1 MWKNYHMPDSEEQL
15 TDLLVGAGPNTRII
29 SGGTD
34 LMVEI
39 RNGKWPE
46 LETVIDIS
54 RISGLDQITRDSSGM
69 VHIEALVTH
78 NNILQSPILREYA
91 YPLVQACWRVATPM
105 LRNRATVV
113 GNLITASPANDTIT
127 PLLAMDASLV
137 LVSNAGKRV
146 VPLEE
151 FYTGLRKT
159 VLRPDEYV
167 QEIVFKGLQPNQPG
181 VFIKQSL
188 RRAQAISVINCC
200 VLLEMDEDVVK
211 QARVT
216 MGSVATTVIHSPLA
230 EAYLVGKR
238 LDEEVASEAGRL
250 AGLDAKPITD
260 VRGSQ
265 DYRQYMVGLLVEDA
279 VRKLL
284 EGNLQALVPANP
296 AVLDTHEGVSA
307 VHAEEWDQETIE
319 TTINGETYIIPGYT
333 DGTLLYMVR
342 DRVGLTGTK
351 VGCEEGECGACTLYL
366 DGKAVVSCLVP
377 APRAHHARVTT
388 IEGISNGEQLHPV
401 QQAFV
406 DHSAVQ
412 CGYCTPGF
420 VMSAAK
426 LLEENPHPDRDTIKY
441 AISGNLCRCTGYY
454 KIVEAIES
462 VCMQEGRPE

>member
-15 TDLLVGAGPNTRII
+15 MDLLVGAGPNTRII

-39 RNGKWPE
+39 RNGKWQE

-216 MGSVATTVIHSPLA
+216 MG
-230 EAYLVGKR
+230 
-238 LDEEVASEAGRL
+238 
-250 AGLDAKPITD
+250 
-260 VRGSQ
+260 
-265 DYRQYMVGLLVEDA
+265 
-279 VRKLL
+279 
-284 EGNLQALVPANP
+284 
-296 AVLDTHEGVSA
+296 
-307 VHAEEWDQETIE
+307 
-319 TTINGETYIIPGYT
+319 
-333 DGTLLYMVR
+333 
-342 DRVGLTGTK
+342 
-351 VGCEEGECGACTLYL
+351 
-366 DGKAVVSCLVP
+366 
-377 APRAHHARVTT
+377 
-388 IEGISNGEQLHPV
+388 
-401 QQAFV
+401 
-406 DHSAVQ
+406 
-412 CGYCTPGF
+412 
-420 VMSAAK
+420 
-426 LLEENPHPDRDTIKY
+426 
-441 AISGNLCRCTGYY
+441 
-454 KIVEAIES
+454 
-462 VCMQEGRPE
+462 